1 MGAITPSYFQTC
13 KVMATDL
20 LYIPLTMSHSTDVV
34 DKVCKFVVG
43 LEFCPIDIAKEFKAT
58 AGLISTLGFSN
69 TVAGFVNTVK
79 GARGGYQSTA
89 KKISKGILLGAQ
101 GLDLFKGLDQL
112 KILSLATVSQFLGRY
127 SFTAII
133 LDYSPVMGTVKDALI
148 LASTGFSIYDSYNDS
163 VNLSVTARN
172 NPNIDYAK
180 AIHKNRIA
188 VIADV
193 AKFAIVGLTL
203 SITAATTLTT
213 ITTMPVS
220 GTVLALSYSVLKVG
234 QYANSLGMISAS
246 AALIKA
252 THGAAAA

>member
-20 LYIPLTMSHSTDVV
+20 LYIPLTMSESTDVV
-34 DKVCKFVVG
+34 DKVCKFVIG
-43 LEFCPIDIAKEFKAT
+43 LQFCPIDIAKEFKTT

-69 TVAGFVNTVK
+69 TVAGFSNTIS
-79 GARGGYQSTA
+79 GARGGYYTTA
-89 KKISKGILLGAQ
+89 KKISKVILLGAQ

-127 SFTAII
+127 KFTAII
-133 LDYSPVMGTVKDALI
+133 LDYSPAFGVVKDSLI
-148 LASTGFSIYDSYNDS
+148 LASTGFSIYDNYNES
-163 VNLSVTARN
+163 VNIQASA
-172 NPNIDYAK
+172 NIMPALAYAK
-180 AIHKNRIA
+180 AVHKNRIA

-203 SITAATTLTT
+203 SVTAASA

-220 GTVLALSYSVLKVG
+220 GTVLAVSYAVLKVG
-234 QYANSLGMISAS
+234 QYTNSLGMISAS
-246 AALIKA
+246 AALIKS

>member
-20 LYIPLTMSHSTDVV
+20 LYIPLTMSESTDVV
-34 DKVCKFVVG
+34 DKVCKFVIG
-43 LEFCPIDIAKEFKAT
+43 LQFCPTDIAKEFKTT

-69 TVAGFVNTVK
+69 TVAGFSNTIS
-79 GARGGYQSTA
+79 GARGAYLTTA

-112 KILSLATVSQFLGRY
+112 KILSLATVSQFMGRY
-127 SFTAII
+127 SFTAVI
-133 LDYSPVMGTVKDALI
+133 LDYSPAFSVVKDGLI
-148 LASTGFSIYDSYNDS
+148 LASTGFSIYDNYNES
-163 VNLSVTARN
+163 VKIEKEAGPTNVQT
-172 NPNIDYAK
+172 YQQK
-180 AIHKNRIA
+180 VHKNRIA

-203 SITAATTLTT
+203 SITAASTL
-213 ITTMPVS
+213 TTMPVS
-220 GTVLALSYSVLKVG
+220 GTVLALSYTVLKVG

-246 AALIKA
+246 VALIKA

>member
-1 MGAITPSYFQTC
+1 MLNNTPTYFQTL
-13 KVMATDL
+13 KVMTADL
-20 LYIPLTMSHSTDVV
+20 FYSPLAAGGSSDVV
-34 DKVCKFVVG
+34 DKVCKFVVN
-43 LEFCPIDIAKEFKAT
+43 LDFCPSDIAKEFKVVT
-58 AGLISTLGFSN
+58 GLISTLGFTN
-69 TVAGFVNTVK
+69 TVAGFTNT
-79 GARGGYQSTA
+79 ALGGKPDYKTTA

-127 SFTAII
+127 KFTAII
-133 LDYSPVMGTVKDALI
+133 LDYSPAFSVVKDSLI
-148 LASTGFSIYDSYNDS
+148 LASTGFSIYDNYNES
-163 VNLSVTARN
+163 IRLEGYKNSAGYV
-172 NPNIDYAK
+172 K
-180 AIHKNRIA
+180 AVHKNRIA

-203 SITAATTLTT
+203 SVTAASA

-220 GTVLALSYSVLKVG
+220 GTVLAVSYSVLKVG
-234 QYANSLGMISAS
+234 QYANNSLGMISAS